1 MSTDEFPTARRASV
15 MFVYDHRLML
25 WGGMTQVIMG
35 EGDGRIIVDIDI
47 PGTYI
52 YSLFKVTSERSGLH
66 GEPISNFFGPLPDYG
81 KDQ

>member
-35 EGDGRIIVDIDI
+35 EGDGRFIVDIDI
-47 PGTYI
+47 PGTYM
-52 YSLFKVTSERSGLH
+52 V
-66 GEPISNFFGPLPDYG
+66 
-81 KDQ
+81 

>member
-1 MSTDEFPTARRASV
+1 MTTDESTDEFPTARRASV

-47 PGTYI
+47 PGTY
-52 YSLFKVTSERSGLH
+52 TH
-66 GEPISNFFGPLPDYG
+66 C
-81 KDQ
+81 